1 MKKIWIITTF
11 IFALVFFVPKVLAG
25 EGDEAKGFTALSL
38 LGLAI
43 ILFFAKIAGEI
54 CVRLKQP
61 PVLGELFVGILLG
74 SFAYLGFH
82 GVDFLKSD
90 AVIGSLAQLGII
102 ILLFEVGLETDLQ
115 EMRRIGFSAFVVAV
129 IGVFLPI
136 LLGFFVASY
145 FLPTL
150 SIWGKIFIG
159 ATLCAT
165 SIGVTARVLKDINKV
180 ETKEA
185 KIILGAA
192 VLDDV
197 VGLLLM
203 SVIASAIQASTSG
216 ESLSLA
222 SISIILLKAIAFL
235 VGAFLLGNFV
245 VPQIFR
251 SLGRFRSNGAMF
263 VFSVALCFL
272 LAWLSAVVELAP
284 IIGAFAAGLILE
296 EAHFEYLPNQTME
309 DLLDLLKPL
318 TTILSPIFFVSVG
331 LKVDIASFTKPEL
344 IGLAIALLLA
354 AVLGKLACSLG
365 VFDKGL
371 NRLAIGLGMIPR
383 GEVTLIFAS
392 LGMTLMLPNTQGILE
407 PVISPSTFGV
417 YVFIAMVT
425 AFLTPPA
432 LKWSLTQNEKT
443 S

>member
-1 MKKIWIITTF
+1 MAADVSASVCRCASTCISSNGK
-11 IFALVFFVPKVLAG
+11 G
-25 EGDEAKGFTALSL
+25 EGA
-38 LGLAI
+38 
-43 ILFFAKIAGEI
+43 
-54 CVRLKQP
+54 
-61 PVLGELFVGILLG
+61 
-74 SFAYLGFH
+74 
-82 GVDFLKSD
+82 SD
-90 AVIGSLAQLGII
+90 AES
-102 ILLFEVGLETDLQ
+102 
-115 EMRRIGFSAFVVAV
+115 
-129 IGVFLPI
+129 
-136 LLGFFVASY
+136 
-145 FLPTL
+145 
-150 SIWGKIFIG
+150 
-159 ATLCAT
+159 
-165 SIGVTARVLKDINKV
+165 
-180 ETKEA
+180 
-185 KIILGAA
+185 
-192 VLDDV
+192 
-197 VGLLLM
+197 
-203 SVIASAIQASTSG
+203 STSG
-216 ESLSLA
+216 ESLSLS
-222 SISIILLKAIAFL
+222 SISIILLKAVAFL

-392 LGMTLMLPNTQGILE
+392 LGMTLMLPNTNGVLE

-432 LKWSLTQNEKT
+432 LKWSLTQNEKA